1 MPRRIRTGAASPVW
15 QRWVVVAL
23 VLGVLVGCGG
33 QGRTVALPGT
43 TLPGANASSQ
53 RPLPD
58 PGPTTPDVE
67 GPAYTT
73 RRVPQTTPPEASA
86 SSERPL
92 PDPGPTTPEVEAPPV
107 TAPPS
112 PLPPDTNL
120 YRVQVSVEGTETPGV
135 VTSDVGGISCPG
147 TCFSRYPRGA
157 PVTLTAQTE
166 ADGQVFTGWGGACSS
181 AQGSTCTLS
190 VDESLDVTARYAPA
204 GP

>member
-53 RPLPD
+53 
-58 PGPTTPDVE
+58 
-67 GPAYTT
+67 
-73 RRVPQTTPPEASA
+73 
-86 SSERPL
+86 RPL